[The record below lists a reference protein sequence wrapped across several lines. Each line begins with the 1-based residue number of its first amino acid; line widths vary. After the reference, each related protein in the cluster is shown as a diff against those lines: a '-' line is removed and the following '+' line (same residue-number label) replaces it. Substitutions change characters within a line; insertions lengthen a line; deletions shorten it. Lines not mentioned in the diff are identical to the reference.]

1 MIGITVKSLSLVAG
15 TIIFLASFGS
25 AGAADAEVALSVDAS
40 KTGAP
45 ISKYIY
51 GQFAEHLGR
60 SIYGGLWAEMIEDRK
75 FGQEITDDY
84 KPFDVA
90 EDNYGKPASFVYLK
104 NSPWK
109 VIGPKG
115 TVTMDKTLAYVGDWS
130 PVIHLPGNGTEAG
143 ISQGNEPFNGAGGF
157 LAVEKGK
164 KYVGH
169 IVLTGDTEA
178 GQITVRLGN
187 PDASSGLRV
196 WSVERA
202 I

>member
-25 AGAADAEVALSVDAS
+25 AGAADAEVALSIDAS

-90 EDNYGKPASFVYLK
+90 EDNYGKPGRSFILRIWRRK
-104 NSPWK
+104 
-109 VIGPKG
+109 
-115 TVTMDKTLAYVGDWS
+115 
-130 PVIHLPGNGTEAG
+130 
-143 ISQGNEPFNGAGGF
+143 
-157 LAVEKGK
+157 
-164 KYVGH
+164 
-169 IVLTGDTEA
+169 LTA
-178 GQITVRLGN
+178 PR
-187 PDASSGLRV
+187 ARV
-196 WSVERA
+196 
-202 I
+202 